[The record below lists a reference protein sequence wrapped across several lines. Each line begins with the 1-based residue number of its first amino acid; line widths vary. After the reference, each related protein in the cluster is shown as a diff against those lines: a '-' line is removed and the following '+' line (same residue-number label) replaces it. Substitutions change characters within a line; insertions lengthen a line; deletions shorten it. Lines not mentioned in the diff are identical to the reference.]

1 VIPPASERQ
10 RPTFEMGHQGRKAK
24 SKHSKSHTSFT
35 TDDVWE
41 MIAYLDYCLMFS
53 PDYQRFRDTITA
65 HLKAY
70 TSKTFTPEQVGREIQ
85 RLWAVEGIEGADQ
98 CDYHSIYH
106 HGSKVLRCVQED
118 LELKAKI
125 QARTME
131 IKDLMAA
138 EYIYSYARTTRSKGS
153 KHQHI
158 RLGYDVDEPTRRTPR
173 KTAVDAPSKTLTDQE
188 HLRYNSLEASARVD
202 LILVVA
208 LTSG

>member
-1 VIPPASERQ
+1 
-10 RPTFEMGHQGRKAK
+10 
-24 SKHSKSHTSFT
+24 
-35 TDDVWE
+35 
-41 MIAYLDYCLMFS
+41 MFS
-53 PDYQRFRDTITA
+53 PDHQRFRDTITA

-70 TSKTFTPEQVGREIQ
+70 TSKTFTSEQVGRKIQ
-85 RLWAVEGIEGADQ
+85 RLWAVEGIVGPDQ
-98 CDYHSIYH
+98 CDHHSIYH
-106 HGSKVLRCVQED
+106 HGSEVLRCVQED

-131 IKDLMAA
+131 IKDLIAA
-138 EYIYSYARTTRSKGS
+138 EYIYSYARPTRSKGS

-158 RLGYDVDEPTRRTPR
+158 RLGNEPTRRTPR
-173 KTAVDAPSKTLTDQE
+173 KTAADAPSKTLTDQE